1 MPSFGLRLNK
11 KSGGSYSSTNAAAV
25 VGRPSVTAAM
35 ASMPTVALAGTVHLW
50 GGGGGLEGPWRLLQQ
65 YQHRAPSTSSDG
77 GQSHPRCQV

>member
-1 MPSFGLRLNK
+1 MAVTPPPMQLL
-11 KSGGSYSSTNAAAV
+11 TV
-25 VGRPSVTAAM
+25 VGRPGVTVAL

-50 GGGGGLEGPWRLLQQ
+50 GRGVEGPWRLLQQ